1 MTTQFRISAW
11 AGSGL
16 TTVADVTGAV
26 QQAADAGFDGVWVPQ
41 TLSVDALG
49 AIAVAAS
56 HVPDIHVGTAVVPL
70 QGRHAF
76 PLAQQALTAAD
87 AAGPGRFTLGV
98 GVTHAFVSET
108 FYGFPYRDA
117 VALCREELEALH
129 GLLGPDRKV
138 SIAGKFVV
146 AKVGISMQTPPPSL
160 VVAALGPKMLAL
172 AGRLAGGTVTWMTG
186 PKTLRTRI
194 IPAISDAAAGAGRGS
209 PRVIAGLP
217 VCVTSDVAAARDAVR
232 PRIQAA
238 AQMPSY
244 RRQLE
249 LEGIDDVAELAIV
262 GDADQVLASIS
273 ALAEAGVTELMADV
287 FGSPE
292 EQDRTRDV
300 LRHFPRDPSL
310 R

>member
-1 MTTQFRISAW
+1 MTTRFRISAW
-11 AGSGL
+11 AGSGQ
-16 TTVADVTGAV
+16 TSVADVTAGV
-26 QQAADAGFDGVWVPQ
+26 QKAADAGFDGVWLPQ
-41 TLSVDALG
+41 TLSVDAIAAL
-49 AIAVAAS
+49 AVAATK
-56 HVPDIHVGTAVVPL
+56 VPAIHVGTAVVPL
-70 QGRHAF
+70 QGRHPF

-117 VALCREELEALH
+117 VALCREELQALQ

-138 SIAGKFVV
+138 SIAGKFVTTQ
-146 AKVGISMQTPPPSL
+146 VGVTMQTPTPSV

-172 AGRLAGGTVTWMTG
+172 AGELSDGTVTWMTG
-186 PKTLRTRI
+186 AKTLQSRI
-194 IPAISDAAAGAGRGS
+194 VPGISEAAAHADRGT

-217 VCVTSDVAAARDAVR
+217 VCVTSDVMGARDAVR

-238 AQMPSY
+238 GQMPSY
-244 RRQLE
+244 QRQLG
-249 LEGIDDVAELAIV
+249 LEGMDDVAQLAIV
-262 GDADQVLASIS
+262 GDGDHVLECIA

-292 EQDRTRDV
+292 EQDRTREV
-300 LRHFPRDPSL
+300 LCTFPRDASL

>member
-1 MTTQFRISAW
+1 MTAHFRVSAW
-11 AGSGL
+11 AGSAA
-16 TTVADVTGAV
+16 TSVAGVTSAV
-26 QQAADAGFDGVWVPQ
+26 QHAADAGFDGVWLPQ
-41 TLSVDALG
+41 TLSVDAL
-49 AIAVAAS
+49 AALAVAAS
-56 HVPDIHVGTAVVPL
+56 HVPSIHVGTAVVPL
-70 QGRHAF
+70 QGRHPF

-117 VALCREELEALH
+117 VALCREGLQALD

-138 SIAGKFVV
+138 SIAGTFVV
-146 AKVGISMQTPPPSL
+146 AQVAISMQTPPPGL
-160 VVAALGPKMLAL
+160 VVAALGPKMLEL
-172 AGRLAGGTVTWMTG
+172 AGGLSDGTVTWMTG

-194 IPAISDAAAGAGRGS
+194 IPAICEAAARAQRPS

-217 VCVTSDVAAARDAVR
+217 VCVTSDVRAARDAVR

-238 AQMPSY
+238 SQMPSY
-244 RRQLE
+244 QRQLG

-262 GDADQVLASIS
+262 GDADHVRESLS

-287 FGSPE
+287 FGSPD
-292 EQDRTRDV
+292 EQDLTREV
-300 LRHFPRDPSL
+300 LCSFPRESGL
-310 R
+310 Q